1 MSRFVNYWNA
11 VLTIAYKEFIH
22 VWRDRRVLFS
32 IIVIPPFFTLV
43 FGHALEDTAPKDV
56 PAMYY
61 DADHSPQSEQLL
73 ELLKNKGTFSW
84 KPWRGGDP
92 NGKID
97 LLNAHVKAAIV
108 IPAGWGQ
115 SLSNGDP
122 IPIRAVLDGAD
133 TTTAPALQGVLQE
146 VLADF
151 QMKQRDAMIDALP
164 DEVFEM
170 GAKLPPSVREEFNSA
185 MTPWSSNAQILYNPD
200 LRFIEFIM
208 PGIIGLILQLLTV
221 TLIASTI
228 TREREVGT
236 LSQLLVTPLRHSE
249 IVIGKVLPYLVISLF
264 LIAGTIALGHY
275 HFSIKFHQPVLVS
288 LICFLFLLCSLGLGV
303 FISAIAR
310 SQTQAIQFSIFFMLP
325 MLLLSGA
332 FIPVEGLP
340 NVIRSFAQL
349 FPLTHFCHAFR
360 LVDLYGA
367 HLPSIMID
375 LAWLAGGAALTCA
388 AAAYLLRA
396 ADE

>member
-1 MSRFVNYWNA
+1 MNRFVQYCNA

-43 FGHALEDTAPKDV
+43 FGHALADTAPKDV

-61 DADHSPQSEQLL
+61 DADQSRESRDFL
-73 ELLKNKGTFSW
+73 EALKKNETFSW
-84 KPWRGGDP
+84 KPWRGADP
-92 NGKID
+92 SGRID
-97 LLNAHVKAAIV
+97 LLNARTSVAIV
-108 IPAGWGQ
+108 IPAGWGKG
-115 SLSNGDP
+115 LTDGNP
-122 IPIRAVLDGAD
+122 LPIRAVLDGAD
-133 TTTAPALQGVLQE
+133 TTTAPTLEGVLQE
-146 VLADF
+146 ALANF
-151 QMKQRDAMIDALP
+151 QMKQRDAMIDTLP

-170 GAKLPPSVREEFNSA
+170 GEKLPASVREEFNSA
-185 MTPWSSNAQILYNPD
+185 MTPWTFQTQILYNPN

-249 IVIGKVLPYLVISLF
+249 IVLGKVLPYLVISLF

-275 HFSIKFHQPVLVS
+275 HFSVKFHQPVLVS
-288 LICFLFLLCSLGLGV
+288 LICLLFLLFSLGLGV
-303 FISAIAR
+303 FISSISR
-310 SQTQAIQFSIFFMLP
+310 TQTQAIQFSIFFMLP

-340 NVIRSFAQL
+340 DVIQAFAQL

-367 HLPSIMID
+367 HLSLIVVD
-375 LAWLAGGAALTCA
+375 LLCLAIGAAVTCG

>member
-1 MSRFVNYWNA
+1 MSRFAHYCNS

-32 IIVIPPFFTLV
+32 ILVVPPFFTLV
-43 FGHALEDTAPKDV
+43 FGHALEDTAPKGV
-56 PAMYY
+56 PANYF
-61 DADHSPQSEQLL
+61 DADHSPQSEQFL

-84 KPWRGGDP
+84 KPWRGDP

-97 LLNAHVKAAIV
+97 LLNAGVKAAIV
-108 IPAGWGQ
+108 VPAGWGKG
-115 SLSNGDP
+115 LSNGDP
-122 IPIRAVLDGAD
+122 MKIRAVLDGSD
-133 TTTAPALQGVLQE
+133 TTTAPALEGVLQE

-151 QMKQRDAMIDALP
+151 QLKQRDAMIDTLP

-170 GAKLPPSVREEFNSA
+170 GEKLPAGVREEFNSA
-185 MTPWSSNAQILYNPD
+185 MTPWSFNVQIAYNPD

-249 IVIGKVLPYLVISLF
+249 IVLGKVLPYLVISLF
-264 LIAGTIALGHY
+264 LIGGTIALGHY

-310 SQTQAIQFSIFFMLP
+310 TQTQAIQFSIFFMLP

-340 NVIRSFAQL
+340 DVIRAFAQL
-349 FPLTHFCHAFR
+349 FPLTHFCRAFR

-367 HLPSIMID
+367 HLPFIMVD
-375 LAWLAGGAALTCA
+375 LGWLAAGAALTCG

-396 ADE
+396 ADD